1 MQHYVLIAHVVIGM
15 LFVLCVLIQDKG
27 SGLSA
32 ALGGSGGFYASQR
45 GAAKAIHYVSVV
57 LSVVFFAT
65 ALAYVVLP
73 ADAVIPTETT
83 TPIITPSVTSEPITV
98 EVPTPSP
105 Q

>member
-1 MQHYVLIAHVVIGM
+1 MQNTVLIIHVVIGM

-45 GAAKAIHYVSVV
+45 GAAKAIHYISVV
-57 LSVVFFAT
+57 LCVVFFAT

-73 ADAVIPTETT
+73 TDPVESG
-83 TPIITPSVTSEPITV
+83 TPVSIPSVTSEAVTIDAT
-98 EVPTPSP
+98 ETAP